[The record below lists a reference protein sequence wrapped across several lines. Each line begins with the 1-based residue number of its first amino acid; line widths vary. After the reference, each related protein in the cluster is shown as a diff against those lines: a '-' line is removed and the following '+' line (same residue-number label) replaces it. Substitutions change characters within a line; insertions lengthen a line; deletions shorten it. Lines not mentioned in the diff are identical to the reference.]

1 MFFSIGKQVQ
11 VRPVLESA
19 RGETHAWSIMT
30 AEGEQSIKLDSLE
43 EGNTRL
49 AACMPLP
56 ESLRR
61 GDHLYIC

>member
-1 MFFSIGKQVQ
+1 M
-11 VRPVLESA
+11 LESA
-19 RGETHAWSIMT
+19 LGQTHAWSIMT

-61 GDHLYIC
+61 GVQLYHLLGLQTTPSIQPT